1 MRIDT
6 SGNLGLVQPLDKA
19 AKGLQKSN
27 RDLNKILERLSTAL
41 KINRASDD
49 AAGLGMS
56 EQLRTQIRGFKMA
69 SNNVE
74 DAMSALNVADG
85 VGREVSDIV
94 QRQRE
99 LAVQASSDTLNG
111 EQRQTLNV
119 EYQALTREIN
129 RITGATQF
137 NSQAVAN
144 GSGLSSGT
152 AQVQAGPNAGDA
164 VTLPAANISANALL
178 ISGTSITTAASAQS
192 TLDRL
197 DAALSTLNS
206 QRSALGAMT
215 NRFES
220 TVTTLSVAEI
230 NTQAAESVLRDQDMA
245 QGLAEL
251 TRNKLLQEGTIAAFG
266 RFKEISANHL
276 FGLMKA

>member
-6 SGNLGLVQPLDKA
+6 YGNYGLVQPLDKA
-19 AKGLQKSN
+19 AKGLSKTN

-41 KINRASDD
+41 RINRASDD
-49 AAGLGMS
+49 AAGLGVS

-69 SNNVE
+69 SQNVE
-74 DAMSALNVADG
+74 DAMSALNIAEG
-85 VGREVSDIV
+85 VGNQVSDMV

-99 LAVQASSDTLNG
+99 LALQASNDTLTN

-119 EYQALTREIN
+119 EYQSLTQEIN
-129 RITGATQF
+129 RITSATQF

-144 GSGLSSGT
+144 GTGLSSGT
-152 AQVQAGPNAGDA
+152 AQIQAGANAGEA
-164 VTLPAANISANALL
+164 VTLPTADMSANALL
-178 ISGTSITTAASAQS
+178 ITGTSITTAASAQ
-192 TLDRL
+192 TAIDRL
-197 DAALSTLNS
+197 DTALNTLNT

-220 TVTTLSVAEI
+220 TVNNLSVAEI

-251 TRNKLLQEGTIAAFG
+251 TRTQLLQEGTLAAFS

-276 FGLMKA
+276 FGLLKP